1 MLRTALSH
9 YDRPRMRHWKVLF
22 VKPRT
27 EKKVAEYCLL
37 YGITHYLPLREK
49 TRVAQRRNVT
59 VRLPVFPG
67 YVFARVTP
75 GQRLVLLQ
83 TNLLVRVLEPANPRR
98 MLRDLVMVRRA
109 LRVNPALESV
119 KPLTAGRRVR
129 IIGGPFQGV
138 EGRVARL
145 AGTLKVVLNV
155 DMIGQAV
162 SVTAEVDQVEVL

>member
-1 MLRTALSH
+1 MQ
-9 YDRPRMRHWKVLF
+9 YWKVLF

-27 EKKVAEYCLL
+27 EKKVTEYCQL
-37 YGITHYLPLREK
+37 YGIAHYLPLREK
-49 TRVAQRRNVT
+49 TRTAQRRKVT

-75 GQRLVLLQ
+75 DQRLPLLK
-83 TNLLVRVLEPANPRR
+83 TNLLVRILEPEFPRR

-109 LRVNPALESV
+109 LRANPALESA
-119 KPLTAGRRVR
+119 KPLTAGRLVR
-129 IIGGPFQGV
+129 ITDGPFRGI

-145 AGTLKVVLNV
+145 AGALKVVLNV

-162 SVTAEVDQVEVL
+162 AVTAEIGQVEVL

>member
-1 MLRTALSH
+1 
-9 YDRPRMRHWKVLF
+9 MRYWKVLF

-27 EKKVAEYCLL
+27 EKKVVEYCQL
-37 YGITHYLPLREK
+37 YGIAHYLPLREK
-49 TRVAQRRNVT
+49 TRTAQRRRVT

-75 GQRLVLLQ
+75 DRRLALLK
-83 TNLLVRVLEPANPRR
+83 TNLLVRILEPEFPRR

-109 LRVNPALESV
+109 LRANPALEAA
-119 KPLTAGRRVR
+119 KPLTAGRLVR
-129 IIGGPFQGV
+129 ITDGPFRGI

-145 AGTLKVVLNV
+145 AGALKVVLNV

-162 SVTAEVDQVEVL
+162 AVTAEIDQVEV

>member
-1 MLRTALSH
+1 MQ
-9 YDRPRMRHWKVLF
+9 YWKVLF

-27 EKKVAEYCLL
+27 EKKVTEYCQL

-49 TRVAQRRNVT
+49 TRTAQRRKVT

-75 GQRLVLLQ
+75 DQRLPLLK
-83 TNLLVRVLEPANPRR
+83 TNLLVRILEPEFPRR

-109 LRVNPALESV
+109 LRANPALESA
-119 KPLTAGRRVR
+119 KPLTAGRLVR
-129 IIGGPFQGV
+129 ITDGPFRGI

-145 AGTLKVVLNV
+145 AGALKVVLNV

-162 SVTAEVDQVEVL
+162 AVTAEIGQVEVL

>member
-1 MLRTALSH
+1 
-9 YDRPRMRHWKVLF
+9 MRYWKVLF

-27 EKKVAEYCLL
+27 EKKVVEYCQL
-37 YGITHYLPLREK
+37 YGIAHYLPLREK
-49 TRVAQRRNVT
+49 TRTAQRRRVT

-75 GQRLVLLQ
+75 DRRLALLK
-83 TNLLVRVLEPANPRR
+83 TNLLVRILEPEFPRR

-109 LRVNPALESV
+109 LRANPALEAA
-119 KPLTAGRRVR
+119 KPLTAGRLVR
-129 IIGGPFQGV
+129 ITDGPFRGV

-145 AGTLKVVLNV
+145 AGALKVVLNV

-162 SVTAEVDQVEVL
+162 AVTAEIDQVEVL